1 MKADEWKIAANRKAR
16 DERKTARLRAIFAR
30 YTEQFRA
37 AGKQVA
43 PSVAR
48 GVHLAIDEVLE
59 RDRKKGAG
67 SGDIRCRRGCSH
79 CCHGPVEIWPH
90 EAALLV
96 EIAREAGM
104 ELDRARL
111 ERQSRYAPDDWRQQ
125 PVADRACGF
134 LGDDGACKVYE
145 FRPNACRKLLV
156 VTDPALCDA
165 DRHPPESVGRW
176 FSWEAEMLE
185 SAALEVFGAALM
197 PRSLLAALSGRER
210 EDAGT
215 EGSRN
220 GVFLPEKAPPGA

>member
-1 MKADEWKIAANRKAR
+1 MTDDFKAAANKKAR
-16 DERKTARLRAIFAR
+16 DDRKAAQLRAIFGR

-37 AGKQVA
+37 AGNQDA

-48 GVHLAIDEVLE
+48 GAHIAIDKVLE
-59 RDRKKGAG
+59 RDRQKSAT
-67 SGDIRCRRGCSH
+67 SGDIKCRKGCDH
-79 CCHGPVEIWPH
+79 CCRVPVEIWPH

-104 ELDRARL
+104 ELDKARL
-111 ERQSRYAPDDWRQQ
+111 ERQGQYTIDTWQQQ
-125 PVADRACGF
+125 PAADRACVF

-165 DRHPPESVGRW
+165 AKHPPDSAGRW
-176 FSWEAEMLE
+176 FSWEAEILE

-197 PRSLLAALSGRER
+197 PRSLLAALNER
-210 EDAGT
+210 VKGK
-215 EGSRN
+215 G
-220 GVFLPEKAPPGA
+220 